1 MKKLFYSASIG
12 SIMLLLAVLVQSCKQ
27 DVAVQPTPTV
37 DNVTTPVGTVSSVK
51 LTNVEVIDGRLVFKS
66 QDELKAAYAKMSK
79 NQADLGRFEA
89 QFKGYTSQKQAF
101 ENFSSADLDRTNG
114 DLTPFQDYVVKNVT
128 KGEASYDEVVAPKI
142 YSHLINA
149 EGLLQIGEKVYKF
162 VPNFIYEFNV
172 SEMAAY
178 KANKNNL
185 GAIPNVQIA
194 DFKVRKQPI
203 QATNREDGFA
213 SSQKTEIYTTKNGT
227 RKVDAYLSTSEPC
240 CFIAWTS
247 DVILKHQVSSRWGWT
262 NERTELKFDGIVHY
276 GVIQYSG
283 ERTRASDS
291 PRRAYSFEP
300 NNSKASLQLDWN
312 YSGFQY
318 VYFAPTNVTYT
329 TIKQPGNLPYTYSI
343 LNISF

>member
-12 SIMLLLAVLVQSCKQ
+12 SIMLLLAVLIQSCKQ
-27 DVAVQPTPTV
+27 DVAVQPAPTV

-79 NQADLGRFEA
+79 NQADLGSFEA

-142 YSHLINA
+142 YSHLVSA

-185 GAIPNVQIA
+185 SAIPNVEKMSFVVKRQKL
-194 DFKVRKQPI
+194 DVRT
-203 QATNREDGFA
+203 AYA
-213 SSQKTEIYTTKNGT
+213 SSEVSEYYPKNVNN
-227 RKVDAYLSTSEPC
+227 RRVLAYLSTSEPC

-247 DVILKHQVSSRWGWT
+247 DVILKHQVSGRWGWSG
-262 NERTELKFDGIVHY
+262 ERTDMKFNGIVHY
-276 GVIQYSG
+276 GVIQYG
-283 ERTRASDS
+283 GNATAASDS
-291 PRRAYSFEP
+291 PRTAYSYEP

-318 VYFAPTNVTYT
+318 VYFSNTSVDYT
-329 TIKQPGNLPYTYSI
+329 VIKQPGTLPYQYSR
-343 LNISF
+343 LNISFP

>member
-1 MKKLFYSASIG
+1 MKKLFYATTIG
-12 SIMLLLAVLVQSCKQ
+12 SVLLLSVVFMQSCKQ

-37 DNVTTPVGTVSSVK
+37 DNTVTTPTGASAVK
-51 LTNVEVIDGRLVFKS
+51 LDNAEVVDGRLVFKS
-66 QDELKAAYAKMSK
+66 QDELKAAYAKLSK
-79 NQADLGRFEA
+79 NQSALSNFEA

-128 KGEASYDEVVAPKI
+128 NGEASYDEVVAPKI
-142 YSHLINA
+142 YSHLVSA

-185 GAIPNVQIA
+185 AAIPNVQKM
-194 DFKVRKQPI
+194 DFTVKRQKLNVR
-203 QATNREDGFA
+203 TSYA
-213 SSQKTEIYTTKNGT
+213 SSQITDAYEGNYRRAI
-227 RKVDAYLSTSEPC
+227 AYLSTSEPC
-240 CFIAWTS
+240 CFVAWTS
-247 DVILKHQVSSRWGWT
+247 DVILKNQVNGRWGWT
-262 NERTELKFDGIVHY
+262 GERTELQFNGTVYY
-276 GVIQYSG
+276 GTIQYG
-283 ERTRASDS
+283 GGITAKEDS
-291 PRRAYSFEP
+291 PRTAYSFEP

-318 VYFAPTNVTYT
+318 VYLSNTSVTYT
-329 TIKQPGNLPYTYSI
+329 TIKQTRPVLRTNLSVITIAFP
-343 LNISF
+343 